1 MSFMCRTPGCSC
13 CSKEDLWLGRV
24 RSGLS
29 PAERKDANWT
39 TSTCE
44 SMLYLTLYSPTDSS
58 HPFIVFPVDSVL
70 NSFSANSSPETR
82 FAFRYDDV
90 IDVLIM
96 DNRSYTASSS
106 NATTSGGE
114 WSSFVDSV
122 AGVVVQT
129 GGCESFKDLLAKG
142 RAEAREKGELEEEK
156 EAEDKDSK
164 HVSLGRKGGVSY
176 AAIDEKLKAREM
188 FREEY

>member
-1 MSFMCRTPGCSC
+1 MWVVF
-13 CSKEDLWLGRV
+13 
-24 RSGLS
+24 SGATNADPNS
-29 PAERKDANWT
+29 P
-39 TSTCE
+39 SVLF
-44 SMLYLTLYSPTDSS
+44 S
-58 HPFIVFPVDSVL
+58 VFPVDSVL

-82 FAFRYDDV
+82 FGFRYDDV

-96 DNRSYTASSS
+96 DNRSYTASSA

-129 GGCESFKDLLAKG
+129 GGCESLKELLAKG
-142 RAEAREKGELEEEK
+142 RAEAREKGELEQQNEP
-156 EAEDKDSK
+156 EDKEGK
-164 HVSLGRKGGVSY
+164 LVSLGRKGGVSY
-176 AAIDEKLKAREM
+176 AAVDEKLRAREM